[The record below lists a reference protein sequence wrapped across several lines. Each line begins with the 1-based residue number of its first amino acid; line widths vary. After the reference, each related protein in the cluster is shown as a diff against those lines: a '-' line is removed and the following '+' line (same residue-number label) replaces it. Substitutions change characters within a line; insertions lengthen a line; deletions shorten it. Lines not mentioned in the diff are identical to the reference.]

1 METVRA
7 TDLKNRLGQVLAKAS
22 LGPVAI
28 ERHGRVVAYL
38 TPANSPTAA
47 WEPAEPKRN
56 GGPRPSLDRAHEER
70 LVELSA
76 SGDYRPSRW
85 LRAGDR
91 RLLAGL
97 AVMLASQPEF
107 DRYRMLALAEQ
118 LHPGMSKVEQFGEWL
133 ESSPIRA
140 DRFLPMVRA
149 ALRARR

>member
-28 ERHGRVVAYL
+28 ERHGKVVAYL
-38 TPANSPTAA
+38 TPAGASAPPPGNP
-47 WEPAEPKRN
+47 ERR
-56 GGPRPSLDRAHEER
+56 RPSIGRAQEER

-85 LRAGDR
+85 SRAGDPW
-91 RLLAGL
+91 LLAGL

-107 DRYRMLALAEQ
+107 DRYRMLALAER
-118 LHPGMSKVEQFGEWL
+118 LHPGMSKVEQFGPWL
-133 ESSPIRA
+133 ERSPLRP

-149 ALRARR
+149 AMRRRRQ